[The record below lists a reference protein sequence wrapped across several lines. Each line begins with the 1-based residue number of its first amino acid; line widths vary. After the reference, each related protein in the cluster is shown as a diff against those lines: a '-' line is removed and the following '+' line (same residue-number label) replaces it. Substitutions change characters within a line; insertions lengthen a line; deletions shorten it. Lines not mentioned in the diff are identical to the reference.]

1 MKRIGIVILS
11 MLMAISLTAC
21 TIYTE
26 EDVDDARQSGYD
38 DGYDEGYEIG
48 YDEGYDVGYDEGHS
62 EAEYDNGE
70 NDLSGYLGPYP
81 GTSNNYLTTDTA
93 PTGTVW
99 VTPHG
104 EKYHEG
110 WCQYV
115 SGRHDLTYF
124 NSADDAMNAGYSPC
138 SVCH

>member
-1 MKRIGIVILS
+1 MKRIGIIILS
-11 MLMAISLTAC
+11 ILMAVSFTAC

-26 EDVDDARQSGYD
+26 DDIDDARQS
-38 DGYDEGYEIG
+38 GYDEGYEIG
-48 YDEGYDVGYDEGHS
+48 YDEGHDEGYNEGYS
-62 EAEYDNGE
+62 DAEYENGE
-70 NDLSGYLGPYP
+70 NSLDGYVDP
-81 GTSNNYLTTDTA
+81 SSYLTTDTA
-93 PTGTVW
+93 PEGTVW

-115 SGRHDLTYF
+115 GGRHDLTYF
-124 NSADDAMNAGYSPC
+124 YSANDAINAGYSPC

>member
-1 MKRIGIVILS
+1 MKRIGTVVIS
-11 MLMAISLTAC
+11 ILMIISLSAC
-21 TIYTE
+21 AIYTE
-26 EDVDDARQSGYD
+26 EDLDNARQSGYD
-38 DGYDEGYEIG
+38 EGYEVG
-48 YDEGYDVGYDEGHS
+48 YDEGYDIGHDEGYS

-70 NDLSGYLGPYP
+70 NDLSGYLGPSP
-81 GTSNNYLTTDTA
+81 STPRTFLTTDTA
-93 PTGTVW
+93 PAGTVW

-110 WCQYV
+110 WCQYI

-124 NSADDAMNAGYSPC
+124 NSADDAANAGYTPC